1 MPFRLRKNGARKSP
15 NSQGV
20 AQRKSVQHPD
30 SYTRTVHYG
39 ALSFAQRTCCGSRWL
54 HDDAP
59 APRLPEATTGYW
71 NFTKHRLLQGLRTGN
86 KKEIETLVS
95 ELDPD
100 AVNRDDGKVLA
111 GDDAVCQMLI
121 NIVFLLINPPK
132 ELRKITVTV
141 PVFVCS
147 SREA

>member
-1 MPFRLRKNGARKSP
+1 MYYRLRKTEPSSRPTARALLKENPYTPTATLAQSIMVHSP
-15 NSQGV
+15 LLNELV
-20 AQRKSVQHPD
+20 VVRE
-30 SYTRTVHYG
+30 
-39 ALSFAQRTCCGSRWL
+39 WL

-59 APRLPEATTGYW
+59 PPRLPEATTGYW

-111 GDDAVCQMLI
+111 GDDAV
-121 NIVFLLINPPK
+121 
-132 ELRKITVTV
+132 
-141 PVFVCS
+141 S
-147 SREA
+147 